1 MCFQFHSKKRSVIFP
16 SAQAPYLYRV
26 PYSLIVREDIDF
38 TNPDFEKGP
47 ALQQVQGYVCEL
59 NHGEMLYIPEGY
71 WHYMPYLTL
80 GLSISLRSYPRNI
93 KNLGKALYNLLF
105 MRHYDNFMRKRKGQ
119 EWTDYKNDQAV
130 LRTHKNIG
138 IKE

>member
-1 MCFQFHSKKRSVIFP
+1 
-16 SAQAPYLYRV
+16 
-26 PYSLIVREDIDF
+26 
-38 TNPDFEKGP
+38 
-47 ALQQVQGYVCEL
+47 
-59 NHGEMLYIPEGY
+59 MLYIPEGY
-71 WHYMPYLTL
+71 WHYIPYLTL

-105 MRHYDNFMRKRKGQ
+105 MRHYDSFMRKRKGQ